1 MWQTDGRT
9 NKRTDIC
16 PQHSL
21 LHYTYASCNKY
32 CQTFVMH
39 ITYWFNVQLKPIRP
53 RKSTMQSTA
62 SKPAPE
68 LVHCCLYLKW
78 IGLYMAKLPP
88 KRFWHFRVLD
98 LYLDQ
103 NVVVLRRHWQW
114 TFWSFLAVN
123 WTIAMEIWPKNNF
136 AIFVSLTFNL
146 SMVTWP
152 SSCPPQDSSYFVH
165 QYLSWSTN
173 VPNLKVPVT
182 GEVQNLKKLVTWP
195 CQCLLMGQFIF
206 HWPVL
211 PTIHLNTRFEMSV
224 FIGSRDRRGTKI
236 LRSGSC
242 NPDHGQFLS
251 LANICHGPPTYQTR
265 SVYLHLFQR

>member
-39 ITYWFNVQLKPIRP
+39 ITYWFNVQLKPVRP

-136 AIFVSLTFNL
+136 AIFVSLT
-146 SMVTWP
+146 
-152 SSCPPQDSSYFVH
+152 
-165 QYLSWSTN
+165 
-173 VPNLKVPVT
+173 
-182 GEVQNLKKLVTWP
+182 
-195 CQCLLMGQFIF
+195 GQFIF
-206 HWPVL
+206 RSPVL
-211 PTIHLNTRFEMSV
+211 VMIHQCAKFES
-224 FIGSRDRRGTKI
+224 SSDRRGSKLEKVGNLTLPMPAYGAI
-236 LRSGSC
+236 Y
-242 NPDHGQFLS
+242 LS
-251 LANICHGPPTYQTR
+251 LASTSHDPPKY
-265 SVYLHLFQR
+265 